1 MVTDVQFAQIGT
13 SKNLLSKESPTD
25 PGRSQANSLETPL
38 AAVWKRGLQN
48 QRKRNK
54 LLKAIW
60 TNLPLK
66 AWLSPTINQIS
77 HGFIWLS
84 LENLQGPRVHNSS
97 KKCIPVL
104 YCPPTEE
111 IPVSISQDEN
121 CGPCPQICS
130 EFPHFTVSSQ
140 FVLLHEVILLQVPGF
155 THLTECLKVQSTGV
169 WRSLWTEALLFRV
182 LITSLSL
189 ASCTGF

>member
-66 AWLSPTINQIS
+66 AWLSPSINQIS

-111 IPVSISQDEN
+111 ILLMSSFNLPGWKLWPLPSNLLWVSTFHSKFPVCVAAWGYSAPGTRLHTPYWMSW
-121 CGPCPQICS
+121 GPI
-130 EFPHFTVSSQ
+130 HR
-140 FVLLHEVILLQVPGF
+140 
-155 THLTECLKVQSTGV
+155 CLKIPLDWSSVVQG
-169 WRSLWTEALLFRV
+169 ANHFP
-182 LITSLSL
+182 
-189 ASCTGF
+189 